1 MKKFGLILSM
11 MLVIMGLANAQRT
24 VVGMV
29 SDQDG
34 EALIGATVL
43 VKGTSAGTVT
53 DIDGK
58 YSIEVPEGSNILVF
72 SYTGFETQEVELG
85 ASNVVNIDLAEGVT
99 LSEAVVTAL
108 GVEREKKALGYATQQ
123 VDGEELTKVK
133 DANFINSLSG
143 KVAGVDIKRGTNLGG
158 SSNVIIRGYAS
169 ISENNQALFVVDGIP
184 INNQITNTT

>member
-1 MKKFGLILSM
+1 MKKFGLIMSM

-133 DANFINSLSG
+133 DVNFINS
-143 KVAGVDIKRGTNLGG
+143 
-158 SSNVIIRGYAS
+158 
-169 ISENNQALFVVDGIP
+169 FW
-184 INNQITNTT
+184 